1 MEDAMAE
8 SAFPSHFE
16 ARLAKG
22 KYTRWAVGLPL
33 DSLEALLW
41 MIGEYGF
48 RSGGLPS
55 DALPGESIYG
65 TRAHEALRA
74 IAAIANG
81 DRFDVEEARHRIRQ
95 AVADRIRQA
104 VAGRRPEEKTNE

>member
-1 MEDAMAE
+1 MAE

-48 RSGGLPS
+48 RSGGFARRTTS
-55 DALPGESIYG
+55 DALPGDSIYA

-74 IAAIANG
+74 IAAIVDG

-95 AVADRIRQA
+95 AVAGRIRQA